1 MQPVETADGC
11 FGIILILIIIAVIII
26 IILIMIITIII
37 LIIRIIITRRS
48 TGLQL
53 TVLKLLLCAFDLQMG
68 RLTLTSQE
76 KMKLGFSIAGFQMRF
91 TRVRIFATDVDV
103 REDVFKCKN
112 VRM

>member
-53 TVLKLLLCAFDLQMG
+53 TVLKLLLCAFDLQMA
-68 RLTLTSQE
+68 RLTLTGQE
-76 KMKLGFSIAGFQMRF
+76 KMKLGFYKLLFSKGGSHVLEYLQRMLTCEKMFS
-91 TRVRIFATDVDV
+91 
-103 REDVFKCKN
+103 N